1 MNLPG
6 GSALTTSSAAVI
18 EAARDFVTREARA
31 VLDIPPQIDET
42 FVQAA
47 DLLLHSTGKVVVT
60 GAGTSGFVARRA
72 AHLLAVCGTPAF
84 FLNPTDALH
93 GSLAALSPQ
102 DILIALSKGG
112 SSEEVNNLAA
122 RLRHQGVKVV
132 ALTFNAASTLAQ
144 NADIAVTLRPFLEA
158 DPGGLIA
165 MGSTLAHSAWLDA
178 LALVLM
184 RARQYSWDK
193 VHYSHPGGA
202 VGAATTLPAPVE
214 PLEIPNLNGGR

>member
-1 MNLPG
+1 MNLPREP
-6 GSALTTSSAAVI
+6 ALATGTAAVLD
-18 EAARDFVTREARA
+18 AARDFVTAEAQA
-31 VLDIPPQIDET
+31 VLDISEQIDES
-42 FVQAA
+42 FVRAA

-72 AHLLAVCGTPAF
+72 AHLFAVSGTPAF
-84 FLNPTDALH
+84 FLNPTDGLH
-93 GSLAALSPQ
+93 GSLAALSPN
-102 DILIALSKGG
+102 DVLIALSRGG

-122 RLRHQGVKVV
+122 RLQHQGVRVV
-132 ALTFNAASTLAQ
+132 ALTFNASSTLAE
-144 NADIAVTLRPFLEA
+144 NADIAVTFRPFTAA

-178 LALVLM
+178 LAVVLM

-202 VGAATTLPAPVE
+202 VGAVTTLPAPVE
-214 PLEIPNLNGGR
+214 PLDIPPLGR

>member
-1 MNLPG
+1 
-6 GSALTTSSAAVI
+6 
-18 EAARDFVTREARA
+18 
-31 VLDIPPQIDET
+31 
-42 FVQAA
+42 
-47 DLLLHSTGKVVVT
+47 
-60 GAGTSGFVARRA
+60 
-72 AHLLAVCGTPAF
+72 
-84 FLNPTDALH
+84 
-93 GSLAALSPQ
+93 SPQ
-102 DILIALSKGG
+102 DILIARSKGG

-144 NADIAVTLRPFLEA
+144 NADIAVTLRPFVEA

>member
-1 MNLPG
+1 
-6 GSALTTSSAAVI
+6 
-18 EAARDFVTREARA
+18 
-31 VLDIPPQIDET
+31 
-42 FVQAA
+42 
-47 DLLLHSTGKVVVT
+47 
-60 GAGTSGFVARRA
+60 
-72 AHLLAVCGTPAF
+72 
-84 FLNPTDALH
+84 
-93 GSLAALSPQ
+93 
-102 DILIALSKGG
+102 
-112 SSEEVNNLAA
+112 
-122 RLRHQGVKVV
+122 
-132 ALTFNAASTLAQ
+132 
-144 NADIAVTLRPFLEA
+144 VTLRPFVEA